1 MAPRDPVKSA
11 RRVLEILERFEA
23 EKRPLGVSEI
33 AQVLGYPLSSTSML
47 LNTLAQFGYLNL
59 DPASRK
65 FAPTMSVAMLGDWI
79 VSGDEGRSRV
89 KAVIDDARRLSG
101 LTAVLSTRNGIDVQY
116 VYVLRAPE
124 SNFRSRSPGAGTLR
138 PILRSSPG
146 IALMA
151 GLDDRQIAL
160 IVRRVRATRG
170 EDVSLDGVMTEVNRY
185 RRQGYAWDAGRVYA
199 DVGSVAVRLPV
210 DDVFGKALVLGVA
223 GAASRIAADHA
234 RIAGTLRRLIARRL
248 TPRRP
253 VARASARTA

>member
-47 LNTLAQFGYLNL
+47 LNTLARLGYLNL

-89 KAVIDDARRLSG
+89 KGVIDDARRLTG

-151 GLDDRQIAL
+151 ELDDVPWI
-160 IVRRVRATRG
+160 
-170 EDVSLDGVMTEVNRY
+170 
-185 RRQGYAWDAGRVYA
+185 
-199 DVGSVAVRLPV
+199 
-210 DDVFGKALVLGVA
+210 
-223 GAASRIAADHA
+223 
-234 RIAGTLRRLIARRL
+234 
-248 TPRRP
+248 
-253 VARASARTA
+253 